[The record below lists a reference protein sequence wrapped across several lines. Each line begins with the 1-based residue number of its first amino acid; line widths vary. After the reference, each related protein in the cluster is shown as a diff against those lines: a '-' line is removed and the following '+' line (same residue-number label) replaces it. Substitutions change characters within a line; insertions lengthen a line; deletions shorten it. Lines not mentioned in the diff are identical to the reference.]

1 MPFNDATRSASMQER
16 YYRDFDLQSGVK
28 ISICGSLDSEW
39 TGPRKPGGFLSA
51 TLAEVVWQPA
61 AKFEILAPIA
71 ILDMIG

>member
-1 MPFNDATRSASMQER
+1 MPFSDATRSGRMQER

-28 ISICGSLDSEW
+28 ISMCGSLDSEW

-51 TLAEVVWQPA
+51 TLAEAVWQPA